1 MPRGRSLIHFRGRPF
16 ARGVIGETVSS
27 TVSGV
32 HWKANY
38 GEISERAACRVG
50 RVESDTWEASFP
62 IAELADLISV
72 LQGVNSLGV
81 GIVQRGTYVQARKVD
96 AGFFTDV
103 IVEPYSITGVP
114 AEIMRF
120 GDTLLSDL
128 LYTLQLLAQD
138 IINRYP
144 DGWDFG
150 DAPIAM
156 AFDKYGRVTS
166 PITEAYFENA
176 FVRYIPEGTKGDPG
190 APGADGESAYQ
201 VAVDNGFVGTE
212 TQWLASLKGDPDP
225 TAVSK
230 TVVDAKG
237 DLLAGTANDTVAR
250 LGVGSAGQV
259 LTADPATAT
268 GLKWA
273 TPAAGGAYVGVNAQ
287 TGTTYTLVLADR
299 GKLVTCSNT
308 GAITV
313 TIPTNASVAFPVG
326 SQVDVA
332 VMNTGMVTFVGA
344 SGVTVNGT
352 PSLVTRA
359 RYSAVTLIKVATNQ
373 WLTVGDLA

>member
-1 MPRGRSLIHFRGRPF
+1 M
-16 ARGVIGETVSS
+16 SS

-144 DGWDFG
+144 DDWDFG

-212 TQWLASLKGDPDP
+212 TQWLASLKGTKGDPGPAGPPGPPGGAVDATTTTKGSVQLAGDLSGTASAPTVPGLAGKAPLASPSFTGTP
-225 TAVSK
+225 TAEQEQADAREAG
-230 TVVDAKG
+230 VVEASEKQ
-237 DLLAGTANDTVAR
+237 AR
-250 LGVGSAGQV
+250 RE
-259 LTADPATAT
+259 
-268 GLKWA
+268 
-273 TPAAGGAYVGVNAQ
+273 AA
-287 TGTTYTLVLADR
+287 
-299 GKLVTCSNT
+299 
-308 GAITV
+308 
-313 TIPTNASVAFPVG
+313 
-326 SQVDVA
+326 
-332 VMNTGMVTFVGA
+332 
-344 SGVTVNGT
+344 
-352 PSLVTRA
+352 
-359 RYSAVTLIKVATNQ
+359 
-373 WLTVGDLA
+373 